1 MPLVTGGSGASF
13 MYSVALVLARF
24 LTKDGIKRLKGN

>member
-1 MPLVTGGSGASF
+1 MPLVAGGSGAGF

-24 LTKDGIKRLKGN
+24 LTEDGIKRLKGN